1 MSRPTDVPPPDG
13 EADRDGAEFKAA
25 MADVTRLAEDHR
37 GRVRARPPVQV
48 SSGSSLPATAPEGER
63 EEPQSGSYLAPGVD
77 RRELRRLRRGDYP
90 AGETLDLHGQT
101 SASAAA
107 AVARFVATMRA
118 RHRCVA
124 IVHGRGL
131 HSGERGAVLKQ
142 RVRDLLRAHPAVL
155 AFSDAPAREGGD
167 GAVFVLLRR

>member
-1 MSRPTDVPPPDG
+1 MFR
-13 EADRDGAEFKAA
+13 AA

-37 GRVRARPPVQV
+37 GRVPARRSVQV
-48 SSGSSLPATAPEGER
+48 GDDAGRPAAAQPNDDHEPERGSF
-63 EEPQSGSYLAPGVD
+63 LAPGVD

-101 SASAAA
+101 AASATA
-107 AVARFVATMRA
+107 AVARFVASVRA

-155 AFSDAPAREGGD
+155 AFADAPAREGGD